1 MDVDHALEIIA
12 RARREAE
19 KIGASMAFA
28 VVDAAGHLV
37 SFARMDGSS
46 FLTTEIAIGKAYT
59 AAGTRMKT
67 GELAEMAAGEVLFA
81 IGAAAATR
89 GRLLLVPGGAP
100 VFKGEELVGAVGA
113 SGGSAEQDAEVA
125 AAAVAQGVS

>member
-1 MDVDHALEIIA
+1 MDVDRSFEIIA
-12 RARREAE
+12 CARREAE
-19 KIGASMAFA
+19 KLGASMAFA

-37 SFARMDGSS
+37 SFARMNGSS

-59 AAGTRMKT
+59 AAGARITT
-67 GELAEMAAGEVLFA
+67 ADLAEMAADEVLFA
-81 IGAAAATR
+81 TGAAAATR

-100 VFKGEELVGAVGA
+100 VFDGEELVGAVGA
-113 SGGSAEQDAEVA
+113 SGGAAEQDAKVA